1 MSDEK
6 ELTKVVKDLVDKGA
20 TTAEEIHRGV
30 ADLPIK
36 VLEEMGLFEKTT
48 QDVKKIQ
55 ETSIGALYDFIRDVN
70 HKVTG
75 LAADVLEEGK
85 PEKGKSKKA

>member
-6 ELTKVVKDLVDKGA
+6 KLTTLVEEVVDKGA
-20 TTAEEIHRGV
+20 TTAEDIHRAV

-36 VLEEMGLFEKTT
+36 VLEELGLFEQTT

-55 ETSIGALYDFIRDVN
+55 ETSIGALYDFIREVN

-75 LAADVLEEGK
+75 LAADVLEERESG
-85 PEKGKSKKA
+85 KGKQA